1 MKIVYSLVFFILLVP
16 CQSFSQ
22 NTEEKINSAIDEW
35 HKAASEADADAFFGF
50 MDLSCIYIGTDAGER
65 WNKNEFI
72 QFAKP
77 YFDKGK
83 AWDFSPYNRNI
94 LFSEDG
100 KIAWFDELLETW
112 MGVCRSSGVLELKND
127 QFKLIHYHLSITVPN
142 EKIYEF
148 IDLIN
153 ASREGNEK

>member
-1 MKIVYSLVFFILLVP
+1 MKIAISLVFFILLIP
-16 CQSFSQ
+16 CKSLTQ
-22 NTEEKINSAIDEW
+22 NTEEKVNSVLDEW

-50 MDLSCIYIGTDAGER
+50 MDPSCIYIGTDAGER

-83 AWDFSPYNRNI
+83 AWDFSPYNRSI
-94 LFSEDG
+94 LFSKDG

-112 MGVCRSSGVLELKND
+112 MGVCRGSGVLELKNG

-153 ASREGNEK
+153 ASKEGNEK

>member
-1 MKIVYSLVFFILLVP
+1 MKTIINLILLFLII
-16 CQSFSQ
+16 SYSSYSQ
-22 NTEEKINSAIDEW
+22 NTEKELNIALDEW
-35 HKAASEADADAFFGF
+35 HNAASEANADNYFGF
-50 MDLSCIYIGTDAGER
+50 MDESCIYIGTDAGER

-83 AWDFSPYNRNI
+83 AWDFKAYDRQI
-94 LFSEDG
+94 IFSEDM

-112 MGVCRSSGVLELKND
+112 MGVCRGSGVIELKND
-127 QFKLIHYHLSITVPN
+127 QWKLIHYHLSVTVPN

-153 ASREGNEK
+153 PPTEGNKK